1 MNYSIKIKKNK
12 KLILNIPEFTCDNN
26 PIGEH
31 LNKYDM
37 LTHLNSYN
45 FSCFI
50 GRPGS
55 G

>member
-12 KLILNIPEFTCDNN
+12 KITLNIPEFVCDNN

-37 LTHLNSYN
+37 LSHLNSYN
-45 FSCFI
+45 FISFN
-50 GRPGS
+50 R
-55 G
+55 